1 MHFDEN
7 TCRTLTQRLRKLQDM
22 KNLFTV
28 AACLLA
34 LNSVFAKLP
43 TSFSK
48 TLAWEE
54 PLSIQMAEDSEP
66 VQLVRFEDAVYLDE
80 FGNLPVFSERFLLD
94 GFGNVTAAFT
104 SAQFENMDAAFLAD
118 SPFLLNEVQ
127 PRVVVEKERSEY
139 YARIYFVPLRKT
151 GGGQVEKLISFSLR
165 LNFEPQPEP
174 LKVRNG
180 HTTESV
186 LMDGQLFKFAVAE
199 TGMYKLDFD
208 FLKNQ
213 LGVPVE
219 NIDPRA
225 IRIYGNGGGMLPEA
239 NSMERPDDLIENAIQ
254 VVGEDDGTFN
264 SGDYILMYAEGPDK
278 HYYDET
284 TQTFSVPKN
293 IYDNRN
299 YYFLK
304 IGSGTGLRVQ
314 DVASPQNPDHSS
326 SEFNDFIRYEKD
338 ERNIMHDWS
347 YGEGSGK
354 QWFGDYF
361 KVTES
366 KSYDQEFLV
375 PDLVGTAP
383 AYLKAVFAGRI
394 QSGQTGRFR
403 ITANG
408 TVFTSNTF
416 SSTGGGSID
425 LFASSLSV
433 QGEFT
438 PGSNEFSIQLDF
450 IRPSNSFNEGWLDY
464 IEVNFRR
471 KLNLSGNQLRFRD
484 LYSIGYNATEF
495 RISGAGESTRVW
507 NITNP
512 QLPANQLGSLSG
524 DVFSFVANTSE
535 LAEFIAFNDK
545 AGFLTPEAIGAIP
558 NQNIHGIT
566 SADLVILY
574 HSKFLEAAQRL
585 ADHRIN
591 FSGLDVAMV
600 DVEQLYNEFSS
611 GRKDPTAIRDF
622 AKMLYE
628 RAPEQFRYLLLF
640 GDGSFDARDIY
651 KLAGDYIP
659 VWETANST
667 SPIYSYPSDDY
678 YALLDDNEGG
688 SISFGALDIAVG
700 RLPVNTLEEANGVVD
715 KIIHYDSSPVTL
727 KDWRNR
733 IAFVGDDEDTN
744 LHTRDA
750 DGIADYLGEKFPN
763 LNIDKIYLDAFEQV
777 STPGGT
783 RVPLA
788 TEAINNNIFKG
799 VAALVY
805 LGHGGTKGWA
815 QERVLKIED
824 ILSWENFDKLPL
836 IITATC
842 SFAAYDNP
850 AFTSAGELALIHD
863 KGGAIALFTTVR
875 PVFANANERLTRTS
889 MDTLFNKL
897 GGDLPAMGE
906 ALRLGKNKT
915 NDNTNSRKYSLL
927 GDPSQHMALP
937 AHNVVMT
944 KIDEQELS
952 AGVQDTIRALQKVT
966 VEGEIRDDNGTVV
979 EDFNGVLYPTI
990 YDKKV
995 MYRTLSQDPGSPYFD
1010 FDLQKNII
1018 FKGRASVVNGRFQYT
1033 FVVPKDI
1040 NYAFGKSKFSYY
1052 AADESAFVDAAGN
1065 YREIYVGGTDPNA
1078 LADDRG
1084 PDVEVLLNDENFV
1097 FGGITNEN
1105 PTLIVKL
1112 KDDNGINVAGN
1123 SIGHDLAA
1131 ILDEDSKNTH
1141 ILNDFYESS
1150 LDDYTSGEVRFPL
1163 SSLAEGRHQIKVS
1176 AWDVANNP
1184 AEGYTEFVVASNA
1197 AAALDH
1203 VLNYPNPF
1211 TSSTCFMFEHNL
1223 SGAEMDVV
1231 VQIYTVSGRLI
1242 KTLQQRIIS
1251 NGFRLGTDNCI
1262 PWDGRDDYGD
1272 PLAKGVYLYKVK
1284 VRTNASEAAIEG
1296 ESDFEKLV
1304 ILR

>member
-1 MHFDEN
+1 
-7 TCRTLTQRLRKLQDM
+7 
-22 KNLFTV
+22 
-28 AACLLA
+28 
-34 LNSVFAKLP
+34 
-43 TSFSK
+43 
-48 TLAWEE
+48 
-54 PLSIQMAEDSEP
+54 MAEDSEP
-66 VQLVRFEDAVYLDE
+66 VRLIRFTDAVYLDE
-80 FGNLPVFSERFLLD
+80 YGTLPVFSQRFLLD
-94 GFGNVTAAFT
+94 RYGKVSASFT
-104 SAQFENMDAAFLAD
+104 QTQFEALEAGDLSDISLLSDDVQLHVVIEQERAD
-118 SPFLLNEVQ
+118 
-127 PRVVVEKERSEY
+127 Y

-151 GGGQVEKLISFSLR
+151 GSGQLEKLISFSLR

-186 LMDGQLFKFAVAE
+186 LMDGQVFKFAVAE
-199 TGMYKLDFD
+199 TGIYKLDFD

-213 LGVPVE
+213 LGVPLE
-219 NIDPRA
+219 SIDPRT
-225 IRIYGNGGGMLPEA
+225 ISIYGNGGGMLPEA
-239 NSMERPDDLIENAIQ
+239 NSAERPDDLIENAIE
-254 VVGEDDGTFN
+254 VVGEEDGTFN
-264 SGDYILMYAEGPDK
+264 GNDYILMYAEGPDK

-293 IYDNRN
+293 IYDTRN

-304 IGSGTGLRVQ
+304 IGSGNGLRVQ
-314 DVASPQNPDHSS
+314 DQASLQNPDHSTT
-326 SEFNDFIRYEKD
+326 EFNDFIRYEKD
-338 ERNIMHDWS
+338 ERNLMHDWS

-361 KVTES
+361 KVTEQ

-375 PDLVGTAP
+375 PGIVGTAP

-416 SSTGGGSID
+416 STTGGGSID
-425 LFASSLSV
+425 LYASALSV

-438 PGSNEFSIQLDF
+438 PDTDQLNIQLEF
-450 IRPSNSFNEGWLDY
+450 IRPTNNFNEGWLDY
-464 IEVNFRR
+464 IEINFRR
-471 KLNLSGNQLRFRD
+471 KLNLTGDQLRFRD

-495 RISGAGESTRVW
+495 RLSGASESTRVW

-512 QLPANQLGSLSG
+512 QVPANQLGNLSG

-535 LAEFIAFNDK
+535 LAEFIAFNNK
-545 AGFLTPEAIGAIP
+545 SGFLTPEAIGAIP

-566 SADLVILY
+566 SVDLVILY

-611 GRKDPTAIRDF
+611 GRKDPVAIRDF

-628 RAPEQFRYLLLF
+628 RAPEKFKYLLLF
-640 GDGSFDARDIY
+640 GDGSFDARDVY
-651 KLAGDYIP
+651 NLEGDYIP

-667 SPIYSYPSDDY
+667 SPIYAYPSDDF
-678 YALLDDNEGG
+678 YALLSDNEGAN
-688 SISFGALDIAVG
+688 ISFGALDIAVG
-700 RLPVNTLEEANGVVD
+700 RIPVNTLEEAHRVVD
-715 KIIHYDSSPVTL
+715 KILHYDSQPVAL

-733 IAFVGDDEDTN
+733 VAFVADDEDNN
-744 LHTRDA
+744 LHIRDA
-750 DGIADYLGEKFPN
+750 DGIADYLADKFPN

-788 TEAINNNIFKG
+788 TEAINKDIFKG

-863 KGGAIALFTTVR
+863 KGGAIALYTTVR
-875 PVFANANERLTRTS
+875 PVFASANARLTRAS

-897 GGDLPAMGE
+897 GGELPALGE
-906 ALRLGKNKT
+906 ALRLSKNKT

-937 AHNVVMT
+937 VHNIVMT
-944 KIDEQELS
+944 KIKEKELI
-952 AGVQDTIRALQKVT
+952 AGVQDTIQALQKVT
-966 VEGEIRDDNGTVV
+966 VEGEIRDDNGNVV
-979 EDFNGVLYPTI
+979 ENFNGVIYPTI

-995 MYRTLSQDPGSPYFD
+995 TYRTLSQDPGSPYFN
-1010 FDLQKNII
+1010 FGLQKNII

-1040 NYAFGKSKFSYY
+1040 NYAFGKGKFSYY
-1052 AADESAFVDAAGN
+1052 AADESDLLDASGN
-1065 YREIYVGGTDPNA
+1065 YQEIYVGGTDPNA
-1078 LADDRG
+1078 LADDQG
-1084 PDVEVLLNDENFV
+1084 PSVEVFMNDENFV
-1097 FGGITNEN
+1097 FGGITDES
-1105 PTLIVKL
+1105 PTLLVKL

-1131 ILDEDSKNTH
+1131 ILDDDSKNTH

-1163 SSLAEGRHQIKVS
+1163 NSLAEGRHQIKVS

-1197 AAALDH
+1197 SAALDH

-1223 SGAEMDVV
+1223 AGAEMDVI

-1242 KTLQQRIIS
+1242 KTLEQRIIS
-1251 NGFRLGTDNCI
+1251 DGFRLGTDNCI

-1284 VRTNASEAAIEG
+1284 IRTNATGEAING

>member
-1 MHFDEN
+1 M
-7 TCRTLTQRLRKLQDM
+7 RKLQDM
-22 KNLFTV
+22 KNLFTA

-34 LNSVFAKLP
+34 LNNVFANLP

-48 TLAWEE
+48 TLRWEE
-54 PLSIQMAEDSEP
+54 PFSVRMSEDSRP
-66 VQLVRFEDAVYLDE
+66 LPLIRFEEAVFLDE
-80 FGNLPVFSERFLLD
+80 YGTLPVFSERFLLD
-94 GFGNVTAAFT
+94 QYGKVTASF
-104 SAQFENMDAAFLAD
+104 SQMQFEAVDADFLAA
-118 SPFLLNEVQ
+118 SPHLSSEIKIN
-127 PRVVVEKERSEY
+127 VVVEQERSDY
-139 YARIYFVPLRKT
+139 YARLYFVPLRKT
-151 GGGQVEKLISFSLR
+151 GSSQFEKLISFSLR
-165 LNFEPQPEP
+165 FNFEPQPLP
-174 LKVRNG
+174 VRVRNG

-186 LMDGQLFKFAVAE
+186 LADGQVFKFAVAE
-199 TGMYKLDFD
+199 TGIYKLDFD

-213 LGVPVE
+213 LGVPIE
-219 NIDPRA
+219 SIDPRT

-239 NSMERPDDLIENAIQ
+239 NSTERPDDLIENAIQ
-254 VVGEDDGTFN
+254 VIGEADGNFG

-278 HYYDET
+278 AYYDQT

-293 IYDNRN
+293 IYDTRN

-304 IGSGTGLRVQ
+304 IGSGNGLRVQ
-314 DVASPQNPDHSS
+314 DQAALQNPEYST
-326 SEFNDFIRYEKD
+326 SEFSDYIRYEKD
-338 ERNIMHDWS
+338 ERNIQHDWS
-347 YGEGSGK
+347 FGEGSGK

-361 KVTES
+361 KVTEQ

-375 PDLVGTAP
+375 PGLVGTAP

-394 QSGQTGRFR
+394 ESGQTARYR
-403 ITANG
+403 IIANG

-416 SSTGGGSID
+416 STTNGSSID

-438 PGSNEFSIQLDF
+438 PGSDQLSISLEF
-450 IRPSNSFNEGWLDY
+450 IRPSNNFNEGWLDY

-471 KLNLSGNQLRFRD
+471 KLALTGDQMRFRD
-484 LYSIGYNATEF
+484 LYSVGYNATEF
-495 RISGAGESTRVW
+495 RISGANQNTRVW

-512 QLPANQLGSLSG
+512 QVPLNQSGTLSG
-524 DVFSFVANTSE
+524 DVFSFVANTNE

-558 NQNIHGIT
+558 NQNVHGIT
-566 SADLVILY
+566 SAELVILY
-574 HSKFLEAAQRL
+574 HSKFLDAAQRL
-585 ADHRIN
+585 ADHRAN
-591 FSGLDVAMV
+591 FSGYDVAMV
-600 DVEQLYNEFSS
+600 DIEQLYNEFSS
-611 GRKDPTAIRDF
+611 GKKDPVAIRDF

-628 RAPEQFRYLLLF
+628 RAPEKFRYLLLF
-640 GDGSFDARDIY
+640 GDASFDARDVY
-651 KLAGDYIP
+651 KLGGDYIP
-659 VWETANST
+659 AWETANST
-667 SPIYSYPSDDY
+667 SPIYSYPSDDF
-678 YALLDDNEGG
+678 YALLSDNEGG
-688 SISFGALDIAVG
+688 NISFGALDIAVG
-700 RLPVNTLEEANGVVD
+700 RLVVNTLQEAQVVVD
-715 KIIHYDSSPVTL
+715 KIIHYDTQPIMFR
-727 KDWRNR
+727 DWRNR
-733 IAFVGDDEDTN
+733 IAFVGDDEDNN

-750 DGIADYLGEKFPN
+750 DGIAEHLEEKYPN

-788 TEAINNNIFKG
+788 TEAINNDIFKG

-836 IITATC
+836 IVTATC

-850 AFTSAGELALIHD
+850 AFTSAGELALLHN
-863 KGGAIALFTTVR
+863 KGGAIALYTTVR
-875 PVFANANERLTRTS
+875 PVFASANQRLTKAS
-889 MDTLFNKL
+889 LDSLFNKL
-897 GGDLPAMGE
+897 SGELPTLGE

-937 AHNVVMT
+937 MHNVVMT
-944 KIDEQELS
+944 KIDEHELEI
-952 AGVQDTIRALQKVT
+952 GEQDTIRALQKVT
-966 VEGEIRDDNGTVV
+966 VEGEIRDDNGNLQ
-979 EDFNGVLYPTI
+979 ENFNGVIYPTI

-995 MYRTLSQDPGSPYFD
+995 MYRTLSQDLGSPYFD

-1018 FKGRASVVNGRFQYT
+1018 FKGRASVVNGKFKYT

-1040 NYAFGKSKFSYY
+1040 NYAYGKSKFSYY
-1052 AADESAFVDAAGN
+1052 AADEAALLDASGN
-1065 YREIYVGGTDPNA
+1065 YQEISVGGTDPNA
-1078 LADDRG
+1078 LADKQG
-1084 PDVEVLLNDENFV
+1084 PQVQVFMNDENFV
-1097 FGGITNEN
+1097 FGGITDEN
-1105 PTLIVKL
+1105 PTLLVQL

-1131 ILDEDSKNTH
+1131 ILDDDSKNTR

-1163 SSLAEGRHQIKVS
+1163 NNLTEGRHQVKVS

-1197 AAALDH
+1197 AVALDH

-1223 SGAEMDVV
+1223 SGAEMDVM

-1242 KTLQQRIIS
+1242 KTLEQRIIS
-1251 NGFRLGTDNCI
+1251 NGYRLGSTNCI

-1284 VRTNASEAAIEG
+1284 IRTNASDQAIEG